1 MSHIVNIKTEVRDE
15 NAVRAA
21 CQRLKLE
28 QPTYGDF
35 RVFSVNRTG
44 LGVKLSGW
52 QFPVVC
58 DLGTGAVDYDNY
70 NGCWGD
76 QSRLDEFLQM
86 YTVEKAKLEAA
97 KNGYSV
103 YEESLA
109 DGSIKLSVTVEA

>member
-1 MSHIVNIKTEVRDE
+1 MSHIVNIKTEVKDE
-15 NAVRAA
+15 QAVRAA

-28 QPTYGDF
+28 APTFGNF

-44 LGVKLSGW
+44 LGVKLRDW

-58 DLGTGAVDYDNY
+58 DLGSGAVDYDNY
-70 NGCWGD
+70 NGNWGP
-76 QSRLDEFLQM
+76 QAHLDEFLQM
-86 YTVEKAKLEAA
+86 YTTEKVKLEAA

-103 YEESLA
+103 FEETLA

>member
-1 MSHIVNIKTEVRDE
+1 MSHIVNIKTEVKDE
-15 NAVRAA
+15 QAVRTA
-21 CQRLKLE
+21 CQRLKIE
-28 QPTYGDF
+28 APTFGDF
-35 RVFSVNRTG
+35 RVYSVNRSG

-58 DLGTGAVDYDNY
+58 NLGTGAVDYDNY
-70 NGCWGD
+70 NGNWGA
-76 QSRLDEFLQM
+76 QERLDEFLQM

-103 YEESLA
+103 FEETLA